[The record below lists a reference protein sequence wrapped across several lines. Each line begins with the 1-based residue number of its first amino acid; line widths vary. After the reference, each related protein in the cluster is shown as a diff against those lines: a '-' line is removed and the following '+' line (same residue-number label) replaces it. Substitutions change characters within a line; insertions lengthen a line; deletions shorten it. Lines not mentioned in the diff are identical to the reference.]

1 MTLFFSTKI
10 VEKFEKMRMYNKRK
24 GEYDMKRLVLIDGNS
39 ILFRAYYATA
49 YPGAKLMQTASG
61 IYTNAV
67 FAFVGMFEKIITDE
81 VTDCLVA
88 FDTKEPTKRHLSYEG
103 YKAGRVKMPEE
114 LAQQIPLINEYITLS
129 GVKAYSK
136 AGYEADDI
144 IGTLAKR
151 AAQEGVFVDIFSSDR
166 DLLQLVD
173 DHITVNLLKK
183 GMTEVAMFTPA
194 SLKEAYGLTHEQMI
208 DLKALMGDPSDNIPG
223 IPGVGEKTAV
233 KLLQEHQTLEKI
245 LEIKDEIKGKLGE
258 NIRNN
263 EHLAIM
269 SKDLVTIDTDG
280 DIDVTIHD
288 LKKQSVKTQELMSFF
303 QSLDLHVFVKKMET
317 KEVVKEDWTYQVVTD
332 EKILENILSSDM
344 AMHVEL
350 SDYNYHK
357 ADLWGIGLAKDK
369 SYYFIDP
376 ETALNSNVFKNYLSN
391 SKMTKWVYDF
401 KAIKV
406 FLLWHGLDIQGV
418 SFDLL
423 LSSYLINSHLGKEE
437 FKRVVSAFNY
447 EDILYDDVVYGKGA
461 KKGLPEKDVYAH
473 HIVSKAKAIY
483 ELKDSQLKTL
493 EEQQQLELLND
504 LEIPLSEVLAEMEY
518 QGLYVDQEELD
529 RQAKDLKE
537 RIQKIEEEIIDLAGE
552 NFNIGSPKQLG
563 EILFDKLN
571 LPNGKKTKTGYST
584 SAEVLNELKKYHP
597 IIEKI
602 LDYRQ
607 LTKLFST
614 YIEGLKANLFDD
626 GKVHTIYMQA
636 LTTTGRLSSLDPNL
650 QNIPIRTEEGRKIR
664 KIFIP
669 QKDHVF
675 IGADYSQ
682 IELRVLA
689 SMASVKA
696 LIDAFNQDLDIHT
709 KTAQDVFHVEEVTS
723 DQRRAAKA
731 VNFGIIYGIG
741 AWSLSEDI
749 KVTPKEAQAFIDR
762 YLAIYPEIKTYME
775 DIVIFAKEHEYVET
789 LMHRRRYIPELKSP
803 VFTQRAFGERTAL
816 NAPIQGS
823 AADILKKAMV
833 DLYRYLKE
841 NKKMSR
847 ILLQVHDELILEVP
861 EKEIEEMKEIV
872 PKMMG
877 DAIKL
882 KVELKTSCDV
892 GSTWYDLK

>member
-1 MTLFFSTKI
+1 
-10 VEKFEKMRMYNKRK
+10 
-24 GEYDMKRLVLIDGNS
+24 MKKLVLIDGNS

-67 FAFVGMFEKIITDE
+67 FAFVGMFEKIVTSE
-81 VTDCLVA
+81 VTDVLVA
-88 FDTKEPTKRHLSYEG
+88 FDTKEPTKRHLAYEG

-114 LAQQIPLINEYITLS
+114 LAQQIPLINNYIELS

-144 IGTLAKR
+144 IGTMAKQ
-151 AAQEGVFVDIFSSDR
+151 AAAEGVLVDVYSSDR

-173 DHITVNLLKK
+173 DKITVNLLKK
-183 GMTEVAMFTPA
+183 GMTEVAVFTPK
-194 SLKEAYGLTHEQMI
+194 SLKEAYGLSHEQMI

-223 IPGVGEKTAV
+223 VPGVGEKTAV
-233 KLLQEHQTLEKI
+233 KLLQEYQTLEEI
-245 LEIKDEIKGKLGE
+245 LAHKDEIKGKLGE
-258 NIRNN
+258 NIREH
-263 EHLAIM
+263 EHLAKM
-269 SKDLVTIDTDG
+269 SKDLVTIDTQGVFDL
-280 DIDVTIHD
+280 TIHD
-288 LKKQSVKTQELMSFF
+288 LKKENVKQVELMSFF
-303 QSLDLHVFVKKMET
+303 QSLDLHVFVKKMEVPT
-317 KEVVKEDWTYQVVTD
+317 
-332 EKILENILSSDM
+332 EKKAEWNYIIINNDTELKKVLKSEL
-344 AMHVEL
+344 AMHVEF

-357 ADLWGIGLAKDK
+357 AELWGIGLASKDA
-369 SYYFIDP
+369 YYYVSPDF
-376 ETALNSNVFKNYLSN
+376 ALSSPLFKDYLMN
-391 SKMTKWVYDF
+391 PQMIKWVYDV

-406 FLLWHGLDIQGV
+406 FLLWHGLDLHGV
-418 SFDLL
+418 DFDLL
-423 LSSYLINSHLGKEE
+423 LSAYLINSHLGKEE
-437 FKRVVSAFNY
+437 FKRIVSAFDY
-447 EDILYDDVVYGKGA
+447 EDILYDDVVYGRGA
-461 KKGLPEKDVYAH
+461 KKALPEKEIYER
-473 HIVSKAKAIY
+473 HIVSKAKAIL
-483 ELKDSQLKTL
+483 ELRESQLKTL
-493 EEQQQLELLND
+493 KDQEQLELLTE
-504 LEIPLSEVLAEMEY
+504 LEIPLAEVLAEMEY
-518 QGLYVDQEELD
+518 QGLTVDPKELD
-529 RQAKDLKE
+529 EQAKDLTM
-537 RIQKIEEEIIDLAGE
+537 RIKTIEDEIIDLAGE

-563 EILFDKLN
+563 EILFDRLN

-584 SAEVLNELKKYHP
+584 SAEVLNELKSYHP
-597 IIEKI
+597 IVDKI

-607 LTKLFST
+607 LTKLYST
-614 YIEGLKANLFDD
+614 YIEGIKNNLFED

-664 KIFIP
+664 KLFIP
-669 QKDHVF
+669 QENHVF
-675 IGADYSQ
+675 LGADYSQ

-689 SMASVKA
+689 SMANVKS
-696 LIDAFNQDLDIHT
+696 LIEAFNNDLDIHT
-709 KTAQDVFHVEEVTS
+709 KTAQDVFHVDVVTS

-762 YLAIYPEIKTYME
+762 YLSIYPEIKDYME
-775 DIVIFAKEHEYVET
+775 NIVLFAKEHDYVET
-789 LMHRRRYIPELKSP
+789 LMKRRRYIPELKSP

-841 NKKMSR
+841 NKKKSR

-861 EKEIEEMKEIV
+861 HDEVEEMKNVV

-877 DAIKL
+877 QAMKL

-892 GSTWYDLK
+892 GPTWYDLK

>member
-1 MTLFFSTKI
+1 
-10 VEKFEKMRMYNKRK
+10 VEKFDFFEMYNKGK
-24 GEYDMKRLVLIDGNS
+24 GEFNMKKLVLIDGNS

-67 FAFVGMFEKIITDE
+67 FAFVGMFEKIVTSE
-81 VTDCLVA
+81 VTDVLVA

-114 LAQQIPLINEYITLS
+114 LGQQIPLVNQYIELS

-151 AAQEGVFVDIFSSDR
+151 ASKEGILVNIFSSDR

-173 DHITVNLLKK
+173 ENITVNLLKK
-183 GMTEVAMFTPA
+183 GMTEVAVFTPK
-194 SLKEAYGLTHEQMI
+194 SLLEAYGLTHEQMI

-223 IPGVGEKTAV
+223 VPGVGEKTAV
-233 KLLQEHQTLEKI
+233 KLLQEYEHLDNI
-245 LEIKDEIKGKLGE
+245 LAHKDEIKGKLGE
-258 NIRNN
+258 NIRTN

-269 SKDLVTIDTDG
+269 SKDLVTIDTDA
-280 DIDVTIHD
+280 DIEVSFDNV
-288 LKKQSVKTQELMSFF
+288 KKESVKTQELMSFF
-303 QSLDLHVFVKKMET
+303 QSLDLHVFVKKMEVPT
-317 KEVVKEDWTYQVVTD
+317 EKKADWTYTRLTND
-332 EKILENILSSDM
+332 SDLKNVLTKDL
-344 AMHVEL
+344 AVHFEF

-357 ADLWGIGLAKDK
+357 ADLWGVGLSDEKNFYVIPA
-369 SYYFIDP
+369 
-376 ETALNSNVFKNYLSN
+376 ELALSSKVFHGYLQDEAYQ
-391 SKMTKWVYDF
+391 KYVYDF
-401 KAIKV
+401 KAIRV
-406 FLLWHGLDIQGV
+406 FGLWHGFDISNV
-418 SFDLL
+418 TFDLL
-423 LSSYLINSHLGKEE
+423 LSAYLINSHLGKEE
-437 FKRVVSAFNY
+437 FKRIVSAFDY

-461 KKGLPEKDVYAH
+461 KKGLPENEVYER
-473 HIVSKAKAIY
+473 HIASKAKAIF
-483 ELKDSQLKTL
+483 ELRESQLKTL
-493 EEQQQLELLND
+493 KDQEQLELLTD
-504 LEIPLSEVLAEMEY
+504 LEIPLSEVLADMEY
-518 QGLYVDQEELD
+518 RGLNVDQHELD
-529 RQAKDLKE
+529 LQAKDLSE
-537 RIQKIEEEIIDLAGE
+537 RIKKIEEEIIDLAGE
-552 NFNIGSPKQLG
+552 PFNIGSPKQLG

-584 SAEVLNELKKYHP
+584 SVEVLNELKSHHP
-597 IIEKI
+597 IIDKI
-602 LDYRQ
+602 MDYRQ

-614 YIEGLKANLFDD
+614 YIEGIKANIFDD

-650 QNIPIRTEEGRKIR
+650 QNIPIRSEEGRKIR
-664 KIFIP
+664 KLFIP
-669 QKDHVF
+669 GKDHVF
-675 IGADYSQ
+675 LGSDYSQ

-689 SMASVKA
+689 SMANVKA
-696 LIDAFNQDLDIHT
+696 LIEAFNQDLDIHT

-762 YLAIYPEIKTYME
+762 YLSIYPEIKTYME
-775 DIVIFAKEHEYVET
+775 DIVKFAKEHDYVET
-789 LMHRRRYIPELKSP
+789 IMKRRRYIPELKSP

-833 DLYRYLKE
+833 DLYQYLKK
-841 NKKMSR
+841 NKKKSF

-861 EKEIEEMKEIV
+861 EAEVEEMKEIV
-872 PKMMG
+872 PQMMG
-877 DAIKL
+877 NAVHL
-882 KVELKTSCDV
+882 KVNLKTSCDL
-892 GSTWYDLK
+892 GPTWYDLK

>member
-1 MTLFFSTKI
+1 
-10 VEKFEKMRMYNKRK
+10 
-24 GEYDMKRLVLIDGNS
+24 MKKLVLIDGNS

-67 FAFVGMFEKIITDE
+67 FAFVGMFEKIVTSE
-81 VTDCLVA
+81 VTDVLVA
-88 FDTKEPTKRHLSYEG
+88 FDTKEPTKRHLAYEG

-114 LAQQIPLINEYITLS
+114 LAQQIPLINNYIELS

-144 IGTLAKR
+144 IGTMAKQ
-151 AAQEGVFVDIFSSDR
+151 AAAEGVLVDVYSSDR

-173 DHITVNLLKK
+173 DKITVNLLKK
-183 GMTEVAMFTPA
+183 GMTEVAVFTPK
-194 SLKEAYGLTHEQMI
+194 SLKEAYGLSHEQMI

-223 IPGVGEKTAV
+223 VPGVGEKTAV
-233 KLLQEHQTLEKI
+233 KLLQEYQTLEEI
-245 LEIKDEIKGKLGE
+245 LAHKDEIKGKLGE
-258 NIRNN
+258 NIREH
-263 EHLAIM
+263 EHLAKM
-269 SKDLVTIDTDG
+269 SKDLVTIDTQGVFDL
-280 DIDVTIHD
+280 TIHD
-288 LKKQSVKTQELMSFF
+288 LKKENVKQVELMSFF
-303 QSLDLHVFVKKMET
+303 QSLDLHVFVKKMEVPT
-317 KEVVKEDWTYQVVTD
+317 
-332 EKILENILSSDM
+332 EKKAEWNYIIINNDTELKKVLKSEL
-344 AMHVEL
+344 AMHVEF

-357 ADLWGIGLAKDK
+357 AELWGIGLASKDA
-369 SYYFIDP
+369 YYYVSPDF
-376 ETALNSNVFKNYLSN
+376 ALSSPLFKDYLMN
-391 SKMTKWVYDF
+391 PKMIKWVYDV

-406 FLLWHGLDIQGV
+406 FLLWHGLDLHGV
-418 SFDLL
+418 DFDLL
-423 LSSYLINSHLGKEE
+423 LSAYLINSHLGKEE
-437 FKRVVSAFNY
+437 FKRIVSAFDY
-447 EDILYDDVVYGKGA
+447 EDILYDDVVYGRGA
-461 KKGLPEKDVYAH
+461 KKALPEKEIYER
-473 HIVSKAKAIY
+473 HIVSKAKAIL
-483 ELKDSQLKTL
+483 ELRESQLKTL
-493 EEQQQLELLND
+493 KDQEQLELLTE
-504 LEIPLSEVLAEMEY
+504 LEIPLAEVLAEMEY
-518 QGLYVDQEELD
+518 QGLTVDPKELD
-529 RQAKDLKE
+529 DQAKDLTM
-537 RIQKIEEEIIDLAGE
+537 RIKTIEDEIIDLAGE

-584 SAEVLNELKKYHP
+584 SAEVLNELKSYHP
-597 IIEKI
+597 IVDKI

-607 LTKLFST
+607 LTKLYST
-614 YIEGLKANLFDD
+614 YIEGIKNNLFED

-664 KIFIP
+664 KLFIP
-669 QKDHVF
+669 QENHVF
-675 IGADYSQ
+675 LGADYSQ

-689 SMASVKA
+689 SMANVKS
-696 LIDAFNQDLDIHT
+696 LIEAFNNDLDIHT
-709 KTAQDVFHVEEVTS
+709 KTAQDVFHVETVTS

-762 YLAIYPEIKTYME
+762 YLSIYPEIKDYME
-775 DIVIFAKEHEYVET
+775 NIVLFAKEHDYVET
-789 LMHRRRYIPELKSP
+789 LMKRRRYIPELKSP

-841 NKKMSR
+841 NKKKSR

-861 EKEIEEMKEIV
+861 HDEVEEMKNVV

-877 DAIKL
+877 QAMKL

-892 GSTWYDLK
+892 GPTWYDLK

>member
-1 MTLFFSTKI
+1 M
-10 VEKFEKMRMYNKRK
+10 
-24 GEYDMKRLVLIDGNS
+24 
-39 ILFRAYYATA
+39 
-49 YPGAKLMQTASG
+49 
-61 IYTNAV
+61 
-67 FAFVGMFEKIITDE
+67 
-81 VTDCLVA
+81 
-88 FDTKEPTKRHLSYEG
+88 
-103 YKAGRVKMPEE
+103 
-114 LAQQIPLINEYITLS
+114 
-129 GVKAYSK
+129 
-136 AGYEADDI
+136 
-144 IGTLAKR
+144 
-151 AAQEGVFVDIFSSDR
+151 
-166 DLLQLVD
+166 
-173 DHITVNLLKK
+173 
-183 GMTEVAMFTPA
+183 
-194 SLKEAYGLTHEQMI
+194 
-208 DLKALMGDPSDNIPG
+208 
-223 IPGVGEKTAV
+223 
-233 KLLQEHQTLEKI
+233 
-245 LEIKDEIKGKLGE
+245 
-258 NIRNN
+258 
-263 EHLAIM
+263 
-269 SKDLVTIDTDG
+269 
-280 DIDVTIHD
+280 
-288 LKKQSVKTQELMSFF
+288 
-303 QSLDLHVFVKKMET
+303 
-317 KEVVKEDWTYQVVTD
+317 
-332 EKILENILSSDM
+332 
-344 AMHVEL
+344 
-350 SDYNYHK
+350 
-357 ADLWGIGLAKDK
+357 
-369 SYYFIDP
+369 
-376 ETALNSNVFKNYLSN
+376 
-391 SKMTKWVYDF
+391 
-401 KAIKV
+401 
-406 FLLWHGLDIQGV
+406 
-418 SFDLL
+418 
-423 LSSYLINSHLGKEE
+423 
-437 FKRVVSAFNY
+437 
-447 EDILYDDVVYGKGA
+447 
-461 KKGLPEKDVYAH
+461 
-473 HIVSKAKAIY
+473 
-483 ELKDSQLKTL
+483 
-493 EEQQQLELLND
+493 
-504 LEIPLSEVLAEMEY
+504 
-518 QGLYVDQEELD
+518 
-529 RQAKDLKE
+529 
-537 RIQKIEEEIIDLAGE
+537 
-552 NFNIGSPKQLG
+552 
-563 EILFDKLN
+563 
-571 LPNGKKTKTGYST
+571 
-584 SAEVLNELKKYHP
+584 LNELKKYHP

-669 QKDHVF
+669 QQGHVF

-689 SMASVKA
+689 SMASVQA

-861 EKEIEEMKEIV
+861 EEEIEEMKEIV

>member
-1 MTLFFSTKI
+1 
-10 VEKFEKMRMYNKRK
+10 
-24 GEYDMKRLVLIDGNS
+24 MKKLVLIDGNS

-67 FAFVGMFEKIITDE
+67 FAFVGMFEKIVTSE
-81 VTDCLVA
+81 VTDVLVA
-88 FDTKEPTKRHLSYEG
+88 FDTKEPTKRHLAYEG

-114 LAQQIPLINEYITLS
+114 LAQQIPLINNYIELS

-144 IGTLAKR
+144 IGTMAKQ
-151 AAQEGVFVDIFSSDR
+151 AAAEGVLVDVYSSDR

-173 DHITVNLLKK
+173 DKITVNLLKK
-183 GMTEVAMFTPA
+183 GMTEVAVFTPK
-194 SLKEAYGLTHEQMI
+194 SLKEAYGLSHEQMI

-223 IPGVGEKTAV
+223 VPGVGEKTAV
-233 KLLQEHQTLEKI
+233 KLLQEYQTLEEI
-245 LEIKDEIKGKLGE
+245 LAHKDEIKGKLGE
-258 NIRNN
+258 NIREH
-263 EHLAIM
+263 EHLAKM
-269 SKDLVTIDTDG
+269 SKDLVTIDTQGVFDL
-280 DIDVTIHD
+280 TIHD
-288 LKKQSVKTQELMSFF
+288 LKKENVKQVELMSFF
-303 QSLDLHVFVKKMET
+303 QSLDLHVFVKKMEVPT
-317 KEVVKEDWTYQVVTD
+317 
-332 EKILENILSSDM
+332 EKKAEWNYIIIHNDSELKKVLKSEL
-344 AMHVEL
+344 AMHVEF

-357 ADLWGIGLAKDK
+357 AELWGIGLASKDA
-369 SYYFIDP
+369 YYYVSPDF
-376 ETALNSNVFKNYLSN
+376 ALSSPLFKDYLMN
-391 SKMTKWVYDF
+391 PQMIKWVYDV

-406 FLLWHGLDIQGV
+406 FLLWHGLDLHGV
-418 SFDLL
+418 DFDLL
-423 LSSYLINSHLGKEE
+423 LSAYLINSHLGKEE
-437 FKRVVSAFNY
+437 FKRIVSAFDY
-447 EDILYDDVVYGKGA
+447 EDILYDDVVYGRGA
-461 KKGLPEKDVYAH
+461 KKALPEKEIYER
-473 HIVSKAKAIY
+473 HIVSKAKAIL
-483 ELKDSQLKTL
+483 ELRESQLKTL
-493 EEQQQLELLND
+493 KDQEQLELLTE
-504 LEIPLSEVLAEMEY
+504 LEIPLAEVLAEMEY
-518 QGLYVDQEELD
+518 QGLTVDPKELD
-529 RQAKDLKE
+529 EQAKDLTM
-537 RIQKIEEEIIDLAGE
+537 RIKTIEDEIIDLAGE

-563 EILFDKLN
+563 EILFDRLN

-584 SAEVLNELKKYHP
+584 SAEVLNELKSYHP
-597 IIEKI
+597 IVDKI

-607 LTKLFST
+607 LTKLYST
-614 YIEGLKANLFDD
+614 YIEGIKNNLFED

-664 KIFIP
+664 KLFIP
-669 QKDHVF
+669 QENHVF
-675 IGADYSQ
+675 LGADYSQ

-689 SMASVKA
+689 SMANVKS
-696 LIDAFNQDLDIHT
+696 LIEAFNNDLDIHT
-709 KTAQDVFHVEEVTS
+709 KTAQDVFHVDVVTS

-762 YLAIYPEIKTYME
+762 YLSIYPEIKDYME
-775 DIVIFAKEHEYVET
+775 NIVLFAKEHDYVET
-789 LMHRRRYIPELKSP
+789 LMKRRRYIPELKSP

-841 NKKMSR
+841 NKKKSR

-861 EKEIEEMKEIV
+861 HDEVEEMKNVV

-877 DAIKL
+877 QAMKL

-892 GSTWYDLK
+892 GPTWYDLK